1 MSNFSPKLEAWTRF
15 AENALNGL
23 LASVEN
29 TIPTESAA
37 KIRRLCRRHDQ
48 GMGKSGMNFKKK
60 AYSHKALNY

>member
-37 KIRRLCRRHDQ
+37 KMSVDYADAMTKEWEKKRDEFQKESLQSQ
-48 GMGKSGMNFKKK
+48 G
-60 AYSHKALNY
+60 A